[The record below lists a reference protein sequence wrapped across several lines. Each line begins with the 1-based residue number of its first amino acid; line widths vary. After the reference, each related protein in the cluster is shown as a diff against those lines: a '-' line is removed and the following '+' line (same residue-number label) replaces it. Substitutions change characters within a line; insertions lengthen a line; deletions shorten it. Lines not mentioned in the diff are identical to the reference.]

1 MPGAMRVGIIGLPQ
15 TGKTSLFRILTRAH
29 LAPKQEH
36 GAHIGIAHVPD
47 SRLDRLAA
55 LYHSKKITYAAIE
68 FRDVGG
74 LVHDRA
80 RDSEYLVQVREME
93 ALAHVVRLF
102 ENPAVPH
109 PRGSVDPKR
118 DIESVELDLVLYDLE
133 QSGRRIDRLEKEMK
147 KKKDPALEAEL
158 GLLARCRALLDAETP
173 LRAGRFTA
181 EEKKLLTGFQFLSE
195 KPMLVVLNAGEEEAG
210 ELGRVAEKHGLG
222 ELSIRPG
229 TAVVALCGK
238 LEAELAE
245 LGEAEAAELMRAY
258 GLAESGRDRFVHASY
273 DLLGVISFLTLSEPE
288 CRAWTL
294 HRGSTALE
302 AAATVH
308 TDIARGFVKA
318 EVVAWD
324 DLLAAGSWAAAREAG
339 KVKLE
344 GKEYVVRDGDVIFFR
359 HSG

>member
-1 MPGAMRVGIIGLPQ
+1 MRVGIIGLPQ

-47 SRLDRLAA
+47 ERLGRLAP
-55 LYHSKKITYAAIE
+55 LYHPKKITYAAIE
-68 FRDVGG
+68 FRDLGG

-80 RDSEYLVQVREME
+80 RDSEYLVQVREMD

-102 ENPAVPH
+102 ENPAVPPAH
-109 PRGSVDPKR
+109 GSIDPKR
-118 DIESVELDLVLYDLE
+118 DIESVELDLILYDLE
-133 QSGRRIDRLEKEMK
+133 QAGRRIDRLEKDLK
-147 KKKDPALEAEL
+147 KKKDLALEAEL
-158 GLLARCRALLDAETP
+158 ALLTRCRALLEAETP
-173 LRAGRFTA
+173 LRAGRFAA
-181 EEKKLLTGFQFLSE
+181 EEQKLLTGFQFLSQ

-210 ELGRVAEKHGLG
+210 ELARAAEKRGLG
-222 ELSIRPG
+222 ELESRPG

-245 LGEAEAAELMRAY
+245 LGEAEAGELMRAY
-258 GLAESGRDRFVHASY
+258 GLTESGRDRFVHSSY
-273 DLLGVISFLTLSEPE
+273 ALIGLISFFTLSEPE

-294 HRGSTALE
+294 RRGATALE

-308 TDIARGFVKA
+308 TDIAHGFVKA
-318 EVVAWD
+318 EVARWD
-324 DLLAAGSWAAAREAG
+324 ELLAAGGWAAAREAG

-344 GKEYVVRDGDVIFFR
+344 GKEYVVNDGDVIFFR